1 MSSRGR
7 RGRGRPPKTWAL
19 SSRSHFL
26 KVKKPKSFETEP
38 QSPGENAV
46 GGSGSS
52 SPNPTS
58 ALRLEMRG
66 RSREAAR
73 KSRSF
78 IHRVLNLSNDR
89 SVGGAWE
96 DDASGYSGAS
106 DFEAD
111 NADGA
116 SDASNETFDDAAS
129 ATWSEA
135 SYSTIGSTHGRRRY
149 FPKRSK
155 TPELVDQKDIPLLTL
170 PSSATDLV
178 IDPENLLQALSVY
191 EVLRHFRTTLRL
203 SPFRFEDFCVA
214 LTSDEQ
220 CCLLSETHI
229 ALLKAMLREEDGNNT
244 IFGPQDLKD
253 SINICLHFLDSMT
266 WYEVIRAYLDS
277 DKTLEYRSNLPCL
290 EKPDYCSLTV
300 REKLNILQT
309 MADLFLGT
317 NAIREEIMS
326 EGNIH
331 YDDHCRSCHRF
342 VKF

>member
-1 MSSRGR
+1 MSSRTR

-19 SSRSHFL
+19 SPRSHFL
-26 KVKKPKSFETEP
+26 KVKKPKSFAAEE
-38 QSPGENAV
+38 SEFGENAV
-46 GGSGSS
+46 GGSVSS
-52 SPNPTS
+52 SPM
-58 ALRLEMRG
+58 RLEMRG
-66 RSREAAR
+66 PSREAAR

-78 IHRVLNLSNDR
+78 IHRVLNLNNDR

-106 DFEAD
+106 DFEGAD
-111 NADGA
+111 DGDGHGA

-135 SYSTIGSTHGRRRY
+135 SYSTIGSTGRRRY
-149 FPKRSK
+149 FPKRSR
-155 TPELVDQKDIPLLTL
+155 TPELLDQKDIPPLTL

-178 IDPENLLQALSVY
+178 IDSENLLQALSVY

-266 WYEVIRAYLDS
+266 WYEIIRTYLDS
-277 DKTLEYRSNLPCL
+277 DKTPEYRSNLPCL

-300 REKLNILQT
+300 REKLNVLQT

-342 VKF
+342 VKLHA